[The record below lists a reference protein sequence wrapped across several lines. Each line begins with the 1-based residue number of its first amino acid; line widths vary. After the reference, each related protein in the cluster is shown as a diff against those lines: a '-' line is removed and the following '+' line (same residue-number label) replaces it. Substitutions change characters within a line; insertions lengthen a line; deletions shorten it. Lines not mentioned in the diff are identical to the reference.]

1 MMKKLLLLVLI
12 FLNFTVLPADAVE
25 KKVVIDRLTQS
36 EAEDLDIEIP
46 DDVPPGYHSITIEVY
61 DDNGTVSEKEVE
73 FCKDEEGVVQWDN
86 NCPNLK
92 LDEEPA
98 AVDPEPVKAIKAGLQ
113 PYDPLSDPETTKGL
127 HLAGFAAL
135 AALTSI
141 KRNEKQSDEE
151 QSDEE
156 QDQES
161 LQSVSSGA
169 LKLLKNEPGRGDLSK
184 TWDNRFTDKSDFL
197 FVSLAHRFNRFSP
210 LLTRTIQDGN
220 TVRAMLGSWAALLM
234 PIGLILGVIAVIDTG
249 GQSLPPVW
257 TIVAL
262 IMAVAIFDAFAG
274 LVAGFVFFL
283 AALVTGNI
291 TNRPELLTTI
301 GVMVLFFA
309 PALLA
314 SAFRPFRRLVRNQ
327 DDMWE
332 RITDYALGTLLTFWV
347 ITKMVAAMNGLA
359 RLELPI
365 TEYGTE
371 LALIAA
377 GLLLIRVA
385 LEDIAVEHYPIRL
398 RALHV
403 EIRKPSQSQK
413 IRSLAFKI
421 FVFFIMAAPF
431 VGSTLNL
438 VLGTLLFAIPQITS
452 LSLEDSLPKKK
463 LYLPKGVLKTVVM
476 IFVMALASNMIE
488 GAFSSPEAFLKWSFV
503 VMALPGFILHYLDAI
518 TDTPEGDWKT
528 TEKGRMIYRIGGVVI
543 FVLMVLVVRG
553 VDIASWLVG

>member
-1 MMKKLLLLVLI
+1 MTKKLLLTLLI

-46 DDVPPGYHSITIEVY
+46 DSVPPGFHSITIEVY
-61 DDNGTVSEKEVE
+61 DDNGTVSEKEIE

-86 NCPNLK
+86 KCPNLN

-98 AVDPEPVKAIKAGLQ
+98 PVDPEPVKAIKAGLQ
-113 PYDPLSDPETTKGL
+113 PYDPLGDPETTKGL
-127 HLAGFAAL
+127 YLAGFAAL
-135 AALTSI
+135 AALTTV
-141 KRNEKQSDEE
+141 KRNERQSDEE
-151 QSDEE
+151 TE
-156 QDQES
+156 QES

-169 LKLLKNEPGRGDLSK
+169 LKLLKNEPGKGDLSQ
-184 TWDNRFTDKSDFL
+184 TWDNKFTDNTDFA
-197 FVSLAHRFNRFSP
+197 FVALSHRFNRFSP

-220 TVRAMLGSWAALLM
+220 TIRAIIGSFAALLI
-234 PIGLILGVIAVIDTG
+234 PIGFILGIIASVNTG
-249 GQSLPPVW
+249 AQALPPVW
-257 TIVAL
+257 IIVGA

-274 LVAGFVFFL
+274 FVAGFVFFML
-283 AALVTGNI
+283 ALVTGNI

-314 SAFRPFRRLVRNQ
+314 SAFRPFRRLVRDR
-327 DDMWE
+327 DDLWE
-332 RITDYALGTLLTFWV
+332 RMTDYALGTLLTFWV

-371 LALIAA
+371 LAFFAA
-377 GLLLIRVA
+377 ALLLVRVA
-385 LEDIAVEHYPIRL
+385 LEDIAVEHYPMRL
-398 RALHV
+398 RSLHV
-403 EIRKPSQSQK
+403 EIKTPSQRQK
-413 IRSLAFKI
+413 IQSLAFKI

-438 VLGTLLFAIPQITS
+438 ILGTLLFAIPQITS

-463 LYLPKGVLKTVVM
+463 LYLPKGVFKTVVM
-476 IFVMALASNMIE
+476 IFVMALASNAIE

-518 TDTPEGDWKT
+518 TDTPESDWKS
-528 TEKGRMIYRIGGVVI
+528 TENGRKIYRIGGVVI
-543 FVLMVLVVRG
+543 YLLMVLVVMG

>member
-1 MMKKLLLLVLI
+1 MRKILLLAII
-12 FLNFTVLPADAVE
+12 FLNFSVLPGFAAE
-25 KKVVIDRLTQS
+25 QKVVIDRLTQS

-46 DDVPPGYHSITIEVY
+46 DDVPPGFHSITIEVY
-61 DDNGTVSEKEVE
+61 DDNGTVSQKEIE

-86 NCPNLK
+86 KCPNLD
-92 LDEEPA
+92 LTEP
-98 AVDPEPVKAIKAGLQ
+98 VEIEDPVQVKAIELGLK
-113 PYDPLSDPETTKGL
+113 PYDPLQDSETTKGL
-127 HLAGFAAL
+127 HLAAFAAL

-141 KRNEKQSDEE
+141 KRGDKN
-151 QSDEE
+151 SDEE

-169 LKLLKNEPGRGDLSK
+169 LKLLKDEPGWGDRSK
-184 TWDNRFTDKSDFL
+184 TWHSPLTEKTDAFFIALS
-197 FVSLAHRFNRFSP
+197 HRFNPISP
-210 LLTRTIQDGN
+210 LLIRTAQDGN
-220 TVRAMLGSWAALLM
+220 TFRAILGSVASLLAPIGFVLGVVAALN
-234 PIGLILGVIAVIDTG
+234 TQ
-249 GQSLPPVW
+249 GQALPPAW
-257 TIVAL
+257 TIVAA

-274 LVAGFVFFL
+274 FIAGAVFFL
-283 AALVTGNI
+283 AVLFTGHI
-291 TNRPELLTTI
+291 TNRPEFLTAI

-327 DDMWE
+327 DDLWE

-365 TEYGTE
+365 TDYGTE
-371 LALIAA
+371 LALLAA
-377 GLLLIRVA
+377 ILLVIRVG
-385 LEDIAVEHYPIRL
+385 LEDIAVEHYPMRL

-403 EIRKPSQSQK
+403 EIKTPSQNQK
-413 IRSLAFKI
+413 IRSLVFKI

-431 VGSTLNL
+431 VGSLLNL
-438 VLGTLLFAIPQITS
+438 VLGTILFAIPQITS
-452 LSLEDSLPKKK
+452 LSLEDNLPKKK
-463 LYLPKGVLKTVVM
+463 LYLPKGVFKTVVM

-518 TDTPEGDWKT
+518 TDAPKNDWKT
-528 TEKGRMIYRIGGVVI
+528 SKNGRWVYRIGGLVI
-543 FVLMVLVVRG
+543 YILMVLVVKG

>member
-1 MMKKLLLLVLI
+1 MIRKLLLLTLI
-12 FLNFTVLPADAVE
+12 FLNFSVLPANAAE
-25 KKVVIDRLTQS
+25 TKVVIDRLTQS
-36 EAEDLDIEIP
+36 EAEDLHIEIP
-46 DDVPPGYHSITIEVY
+46 DDVPPGFHSITIEVY
-61 DDNGTVSEKEVE
+61 DDTGTVSQKEIE

-86 NCPNLK
+86 KCPNLK
-92 LDEEPA
+92 LDKKPAPVTEEP
-98 AVDPEPVKAIKAGLQ
+98 VPVKAIKAGLQ
-113 PYDPLSDPETTKGL
+113 PYDPLSDSETTKGL
-127 HLAGFAAL
+127 QLAAFAAL
-135 AALTSI
+135 AALTSV

-151 QSDEE
+151 AE
-156 QDQES
+156 QES
-161 LQSVSSGA
+161 LQSVSSGE
-169 LKLLKNEPGRGDLSK
+169 LKLFKNEPGKGDLSNS
-184 TWDNRFTDKSDFL
+184 WDNRFTDYTDYV

-220 TVRAMLGSWAALLM
+220 TVRAIIGSFAALLI
-234 PIGLILGVIAVIDTG
+234 PIGFILGIFASINTG
-249 GQSLPPVW
+249 AHALPPVW
-257 TIVAL
+257 IIVGAV
-262 IMAVAIFDAFAG
+262 MAVAIFDAFAG
-274 LVAGFVFFL
+274 FVAGFVFFVL
-283 AALVTGNI
+283 ALVTGNI

-309 PALLA
+309 PALLV
-314 SAFRPFRRLVRNQ
+314 SAFRPFRRLIRSQ

-347 ITKMVAAMNGLA
+347 ITKMVAAMSGLA

-371 LALIAA
+371 LAFIAA

-385 LEDIAVEHYPIRL
+385 LEDFAVEHYPMRL

-403 EIRKPSQSQK
+403 EIKKPSQNQK
-413 IRSLAFKI
+413 ILSLAFKI

-463 LYLPKGVLKTVVM
+463 LYLPKGVFKTVVM
-476 IFVMALASNMIE
+476 IFVMALASNLIE

-503 VMALPGFILHYLDAI
+503 VMALPGFFLHYLDAI
-518 TDTPEGDWKT
+518 TDAPESDWKT
-528 TEKGRMIYRIGGVVI
+528 TDKGRKIYRIGGVVI
-543 FVLMVLVVRG
+543 FILMVLVVKG
-553 VDIASWLVG
+553 IDIASWLVG

>member
-1 MMKKLLLLVLI
+1 MRKLLLLTI
-12 FLNFTVLPADAVE
+12 IILNFSVLPSSVAVE
-25 KKVVIDRLTQS
+25 KNVVIDRLTQS

-46 DDVPPGYHSITIEVY
+46 DSVPPGFHSITIEVY
-61 DDNGTVSEKEVE
+61 DDNGTVSEKEIE
-73 FCKDEEGVVQWDN
+73 FCKDEKGVVQWDN
-86 NCPNLK
+86 KCPNLN
-92 LDEEPA
+92 LEEEPA
-98 AVDPEPVKAIKAGLQ
+98 PVDPEPVKAIKTGLQ
-113 PYDPLSDPETTKGL
+113 PYDPLGDPETTKGL

-141 KRNEKQSDEE
+141 KRNEKQSE
-151 QSDEE
+151 EE

-169 LKLLKNEPGRGDLSK
+169 LKLLKNEPGKGDLSN
-184 TWDNRFTDKSDFL
+184 TWDNRLTDESDFL

-220 TVRAMLGSWAALLM
+220 TIRAIIGSWAALLM
-234 PIGLILGVIAVIDTG
+234 PIGLILGIIAVVNTG

-274 LVAGFVFFL
+274 FIAGFVFFL
-283 AALVTGNI
+283 AALLTGNI

-327 DDMWE
+327 DDLWE

-365 TEYGTE
+365 TDYGTE

-377 GLLLIRVA
+377 ALLLIRVA
-385 LEDIAVEHYPIRL
+385 LEDIAVEHYPMRL

-403 EIRKPSQSQK
+403 EIRKPSQNQK
-413 IRSLAFKI
+413 IRSLALKI

-452 LSLEDSLPKKK
+452 LSLEDNLPKKK
-463 LYLPKGVLKTVVM
+463 LYLPKGVFKTVVM

-503 VMALPGFILHYLDAI
+503 VMALPGFFLHYLDAI
-518 TDTPEGDWKT
+518 TDAPESDWKT
-528 TEKGRMIYRIGGVVI
+528 TEKGRKIYRIGGVII
-543 FVLMVLVVRG
+543 FILMVLVVKG

>member
-1 MMKKLLLLVLI
+1 MMRKLLLLTLI
-12 FLNFTVLPADAVE
+12 FLNFSVLPADAAE

-46 DDVPPGYHSITIEVY
+46 DDVPPGFHSITIEVY
-61 DDNGTVSEKEVE
+61 DDNGTVSQKEIE
-73 FCKDEEGVVQWDN
+73 FCKDEKGVVQWDN
-86 NCPNLK
+86 KCPNLN

-98 AVDPEPVKAIKAGLQ
+98 PVDPEPVKAIKVGLH

-151 QSDEE
+151 Q
-156 QDQES
+156 DQES

-169 LKLLKNEPGRGDLSK
+169 LKLLKDVPGKGDLSN
-184 TWDNRFTDKSDFL
+184 TWDNRFTDETDFA

-220 TVRAMLGSWAALLM
+220 TIRAMIGSWAALLM
-234 PIGLILGVIAVIDTG
+234 PIGLILGIIAVINTG

-257 TIVAL
+257 SIVAL

-274 LVAGFVFFL
+274 FVAGFVFFL

-327 DDMWE
+327 DDKWE

-371 LALIAA
+371 LAFWAA

-385 LEDIAVEHYPIRL
+385 LEDIAVEHYPMRL

-413 IRSLAFKI
+413 VRSLVFKI

-438 VLGTLLFAIPQITS
+438 VLGTLIFAIPQITS
-452 LSLEDSLPKKK
+452 LSLEDNLPKKK
-463 LYLPKGVLKTVVM
+463 LYLPKGVFKTVVM
-476 IFVMALASNMIE
+476 VFVMALASNMIE

-518 TDTPEGDWKT
+518 TDAPETDWKT
-528 TEKGRMIYRIGGVVI
+528 TEKGRMIYRVGGVVVFI
-543 FVLMVLVVRG
+543 LMVLVVKG

>member
-1 MMKKLLLLVLI
+1 MKKILLLAII
-12 FLNFTVLPADAVE
+12 FLNLSVLPGFAAE
-25 KKVVIDRLTQS
+25 QKVVIDRLTQS
-36 EAEDLDIEIP
+36 EAEDLEIEIP
-46 DDVPPGYHSITIEVY
+46 DDVPPGFHSITIEVY
-61 DDNGTVSEKEVE
+61 DDNGTVSQKDIE
-73 FCKDEEGVVQWDN
+73 FCKDENGVVQWDN

-92 LDEEPA
+92 VDEEGDPVIPA
-98 AVDPEPVKAIKAGLQ
+98 PEKEVKTGLQ
-113 PYDPLSDPETTKGL
+113 PYNPLSDPETTKGL
-127 HLAGFAAL
+127 HLAAFAAL
-135 AALTSI
+135 AALTTI
-141 KRNEKQSDEE
+141 RRNEKQD
-151 QSDEE
+151 DEE

-169 LKLLKNEPGRGDLSK
+169 LKLLKNEPGKGDLSK
-184 TWDNRFTDKSDFL
+184 SWDNRFTDETDFA

-210 LLTRTIQDGN
+210 LLTRTVQDGN
-220 TVRAMLGSWAALLM
+220 TIRAIIGSWAGLLM
-234 PIGLILGVIAVIDTG
+234 PIGLILGIVAAVNTG
-249 GQSLPPVW
+249 GQALPPAW
-257 TIVAL
+257 GIVAL
-262 IMAVAIFDAFAG
+262 IMAVAIYDAFAG
-274 LVAGFVFFL
+274 FISGSVFFL
-283 AALVTGNI
+283 SALLTGNI
-291 TNRPELLTTI
+291 TNRPEFLTAI

-365 TEYGTE
+365 TDYGTE

-385 LEDIAVEHYPIRL
+385 FEDIAVEHYPMRL

-403 EIRKPSQSQK
+403 EIRKPSQNQK
-413 IRSLAFKI
+413 IRSLAFKV
-421 FVFFIMAAPF
+421 FVFFVMAAPF

-452 LSLEDSLPKKK
+452 LSLEDNLPKKK
-463 LYLPKGVLKTVVM
+463 LYLPKGVFKTVVM

-503 VMALPGFILHYLDAI
+503 VMALPGFFLHYLDAI
-518 TDTPEGDWKT
+518 TDAPESDWKT
-528 TEKGRMIYRIGGVVI
+528 TEKGRKIYRVGGVIV
-543 FVLMVLVVRG
+543 FVLMVLVVQG
-553 VDIASWLVG
+553 VDLASWIS

>member
-1 MMKKLLLLVLI
+1 MKKILLLAII
-12 FLNFTVLPADAVE
+12 FLNFSVLPSSAVE
-25 KKVVIDRLTQS
+25 QKVVIDRLTQS

-46 DDVPPGYHSITIEVY
+46 DDVPPGFHSITIEVY
-61 DDNGTVSEKEVE
+61 DDNGTVSQKEIE
-73 FCKDEEGVVQWDN
+73 FCKDEKGVVQWDN
-86 NCPNLK
+86 KCPNLN
-92 LDEEPA
+92 LEEEPA
-98 AVDPEPVKAIKAGLQ
+98 PVDPEPVKAIKVGLQ
-113 PYDPLSDPETTKGL
+113 PYDPLDDPETTKGL

-151 QSDEE
+151 Q
-156 QDQES
+156 DQES

-169 LKLLKNEPGRGDLSK
+169 LKLLKNEPGKGDLSN
-184 TWDNRFTDKSDFL
+184 TWDNRFTDNTDFA

-234 PIGLILGVIAVIDTG
+234 PIGLILGIIAVIDTG

-371 LALIAA
+371 LAFWAA

-385 LEDIAVEHYPIRL
+385 LEDIAVEHYPMRL

-403 EIRKPSQSQK
+403 EIKKPSQNQK

-452 LSLEDSLPKKK
+452 LSLEDNLPKKK

-528 TEKGRMIYRIGGVVI
+528 TEKGRMIYRIGGVIVFI
-543 FVLMVLVVRG
+543 LMVLVVRG

>member
-46 DDVPPGYHSITIEVY
+46 DEVPPGYHSITIEVY

-98 AVDPEPVKAIKAGLQ
+98 AVDPEPVKAINVGLQ

-151 QSDEE
+151 Q
-156 QDQES
+156 DQES

-169 LKLLKNEPGRGDLSK
+169 LKLLKNEPGKGDLSK
-184 TWDNRFTDKSDFL
+184 SWDNRYTDESDFI

-220 TVRAMLGSWAALLM
+220 TVRSMIGSWAALLM
-234 PIGLILGVIAVIDTG
+234 PIGLILGIIAVVNTG

-274 LVAGFVFFL
+274 FIAGFVFFL
-283 AALVTGNI
+283 AALLTGNI

-314 SAFRPFRRLVRNQ
+314 SSFRPFRRLVRNQ
-327 DDMWE
+327 DDLWE

-365 TEYGTE
+365 TEYGAE
-371 LALIAA
+371 LAFWAA

-385 LEDIAVEHYPIRL
+385 LEDIAVEQYPMRL

-403 EIRKPSQSQK
+403 EIKKPSQNQK

-452 LSLEDSLPKKK
+452 LSLEDNLPKKK

-503 VMALPGFILHYLDAI
+503 VMALPGFFLHYLDAI
-518 TDTPEGDWKT
+518 TDTPESDWKT
-528 TEKGRMIYRIGGVVI
+528 TEKGRMIYRIGGVIVFI
-543 FVLMVLVVRG
+543 LMVLVVRG

>member
-1 MMKKLLLLVLI
+1 MMRKLLLLTLI
-12 FLNFTVLPADAVE
+12 FLNFSVLPADAAE
-25 KKVVIDRLTQS
+25 QKVVIDRLTQS

-46 DDVPPGYHSITIEVY
+46 DDVPPGFHSITIEVY
-61 DDNGTVSEKEVE
+61 DDNGTVSQKEIE

-86 NCPNLK
+86 KCPNLN
-92 LDEEPA
+92 LEEE
-98 AVDPEPVKAIKAGLQ
+98 AVDPEPVKVIKTGLQ
-113 PYDPLSDPETTKGL
+113 PYDPLGDPETTKGL
-127 HLAGFAAL
+127 HLAAFAAL
-135 AALTSI
+135 AALTSV

-151 QSDEE
+151 AE
-156 QDQES
+156 QES

-169 LKLLKNEPGRGDLSK
+169 LKLLKNEPGKGDLSN
-184 TWDNRFTDKSDFL
+184 TWDNRFTDDTDFA

-220 TVRAMLGSWAALLM
+220 TVRAIIGSFAALLI
-234 PIGLILGVIAVIDTG
+234 PIGLILGIIASINTG
-249 GQSLPPVW
+249 CQALPPVW
-257 TIVAL
+257 IIVAA
-262 IMAVAIFDAFAG
+262 IMAIAIFDAFAG
-274 LVAGFVFFL
+274 FMAGFVFFML
-283 AALVTGNI
+283 ALVTGNI

-327 DDMWE
+327 DDLWE
-332 RITDYALGTLLTFWV
+332 RMTDYALGTLLTFWV

-371 LALIAA
+371 LALWAA
-377 GLLLIRVA
+377 ALLLIRVA
-385 LEDIAVEHYPIRL
+385 LEDIAVEHYPMRL

-403 EIRKPSQSQK
+403 EIKKPSQRQK
-413 IRSLAFKI
+413 VQSLAFKI

-438 VLGTLLFAIPQITS
+438 VLGTLLFAIPQITA
-452 LSLEDSLPKKK
+452 LSLEDNLPKKK
-463 LYLPKGVLKTVVM
+463 LYLPKGVFKTVVM
-476 IFVMALASNMIE
+476 IFVMALASNLIE

-503 VMALPGFILHYLDAI
+503 VMALPGFFLHYLDAI
-518 TDTPEGDWKT
+518 TDAPESDWKT
-528 TEKGRMIYRIGGVVI
+528 TDKGRKIYRIGGVIVFI
-543 FVLMVLVVRG
+543 LMVLVVKG

>member
-1 MMKKLLLLVLI
+1 MKKILLLAII
-12 FLNFTVLPADAVE
+12 FLNLSVLPGFAAE
-25 KKVVIDRLTQS
+25 QKIVIDRLTQS

-46 DDVPPGYHSITIEVY
+46 EDVPPGFHSITIEVY
-61 DDNGTVSEKEVE
+61 DDNGTVSEKEIE
-73 FCKDEEGVVQWDN
+73 FCKDEKGVVQWDN
-86 NCPNLK
+86 KCPNLN

-98 AVDPEPVKAIKAGLQ
+98 PIDPEPVKAIKTGLQ

-141 KRNEKQSDEE
+141 KRNEKQSE
-151 QSDEE
+151 EE

-169 LKLLKNEPGRGDLSK
+169 LKLLKDEPGWGDLSK
-184 TWDNRFTDKSDFL
+184 TWHSPLTEKTDSFFIAL
-197 FVSLAHRFNRFSP
+197 SHRFNPISP
-210 LLTRTIQDGN
+210 LLIRTVQDGN
-220 TVRAMLGSWAALLM
+220 TFRAILGSVASLLAPVGLVLGVVAALN
-234 PIGLILGVIAVIDTG
+234 TK
-249 GQSLPPVW
+249 GQALPPTW
-257 TIVAL
+257 TIVAA
-262 IMAVAIFDAFAG
+262 IMAVAIFDAFGGFIAG
-274 LVAGFVFFL
+274 TVFFL
-283 AALVTGNI
+283 AVLFTGHI
-291 TNRPELLTTI
+291 TNRPEFLTAI

-314 SAFRPFRRLVRNQ
+314 SAFRPFRRLVRSQ
-327 DDMWE
+327 DDLWE

-385 LEDIAVEHYPIRL
+385 LEDVAVEHYPMRL

-403 EIRKPSQSQK
+403 EIKKPSQNQK
-413 IRSLAFKI
+413 VRSLAFKI

-452 LSLEDSLPKKK
+452 LSLEDNLPKKK
-463 LYLPKGVLKTVVM
+463 LYLPKGVFKTIVM

-503 VMALPGFILHYLDAI
+503 VMAVPGFILHYLDAI
-518 TDTPEGDWKT
+518 TDAPKNDWKT
-528 TEKGRMIYRIGGVVI
+528 TAKGRWVYRIGGVVI
-543 FVLMVLVVRG
+543 FVLMVLVVKG

>member
-1 MMKKLLLLVLI
+1 MMRKLLLLTLI
-12 FLNFTVLPADAVE
+12 FLNLSVLPGFSVE
-25 KKVVIDRLTQS
+25 QKVVIDRLTQS

-46 DDVPPGYHSITIEVY
+46 DSVPPGFHSITIEVY
-61 DDNGTVSEKEVE
+61 DDNGTVSQKEIE

-86 NCPNLK
+86 KCPNLNV
-92 LDEEPA
+92 DEENAP
-98 AVDPEPVKAIKAGLQ
+98 VDPEPVKAIKSGLQ
-113 PYDPLSDPETTKGL
+113 PYDPLGDPETTKGL

-141 KRNEKQSDEE
+141 KRNEKQSEE
-151 QSDEE
+151 D

-169 LKLLKNEPGRGDLSK
+169 LKLLKNEPGKGDLSQ
-184 TWDNRFTDKSDFL
+184 TWDNRYTDETDYV

-210 LLTRTIQDGN
+210 LLTRTVQDGN
-220 TVRAMLGSWAALLM
+220 TIRAILGSWAALLM
-234 PIGLILGVIAVIDTG
+234 PIGLILGIIAIINTG
-249 GQSLPPVW
+249 GQALPPAW
-257 TIVAL
+257 GIVAL
-262 IMAVAIFDAFAG
+262 IMAVAIYDAFAG
-274 LVAGFVFFL
+274 FIAGFVFFL
-283 AALVTGNI
+283 IALLTGNI
-291 TNRPELLTTI
+291 TNRPEFLTTI

-314 SAFRPFRRLVRNQ
+314 SAFRPFRRLIRTP

-332 RITDYALGTLLTFWV
+332 RLTDYALGTLLTFWV

-371 LALIAA
+371 LAVIAC

-385 LEDIAVEHYPIRL
+385 LEDLAVEQYPMRL

-403 EIRKPSQSQK
+403 EIKKPSQNQK
-413 IRSLAFKI
+413 VRSLVFKI

-452 LSLEDSLPKKK
+452 LSLEDNLPKKK
-463 LYLPKGVLKTVVM
+463 LYLPKGVFKTVVM

-518 TDTPEGDWKT
+518 TDAPETDWKT
-528 TEKGRMIYRIGGVVI
+528 TENGRKIYRIGGVVI
-543 FVLMVLVVRG
+543 FVLMVLVVKG

>member
-1 MMKKLLLLVLI
+1 MKKVLLLALI
-12 FLNFTVLPADAVE
+12 ILNFSILPGFGAE
-25 KKVVIDRLTQS
+25 QKVVIDRLTES

-46 DDVPPGYHSITIEVY
+46 EDVPPGFHSITIEVY
-61 DDNGTVSEKEVE
+61 DDNGTVSQKEID

-86 NCPNLK
+86 KCPNLK
-92 LDEEPA
+92 LDQEPA
-98 AVDPEPVKAIKAGLQ
+98 PVDPEPIKPITVGLQ

-151 QSDEE
+151 Q
-156 QDQES
+156 DQES

-169 LKLLKNEPGRGDLSK
+169 LKLLKNEPGKGDLSK
-184 TWDNRFTDKSDFL
+184 TWDNRLTDETDFV
-197 FVSLAHRFNRFSP
+197 FISLAHRFNRFSP

-220 TVRAMLGSWAALLM
+220 TVRAMIGSWAGLLI
-234 PIGLILGVIAVIDTG
+234 PIGFILGIVAAINTG
-249 GQSLPPVW
+249 GQSLPPAW
-257 TIVAL
+257 GIVAL

-274 LVAGFVFFL
+274 FVAGFVFFL
-283 AALVTGNI
+283 SALLTGNI
-291 TNRPELLTTI
+291 TNRPELLTSI
-301 GVMVLFFA
+301 GMMVLFFA

-314 SAFRPFRRLVRNQ
+314 SAFRPFRRLVRTQ

-332 RITDYALGTLLTFWV
+332 RITDYALGTLLTFWI

-377 GLLLIRVA
+377 GLLLIRIA
-385 LEDIAVEHYPIRL
+385 LEDIAVEHYPMRL

-403 EIRKPSQSQK
+403 EIRKPSQTQK
-413 IRSLAFKI
+413 IRSLVFKI

-431 VGSTLNL
+431 VGSLLNL
-438 VLGTLLFAIPQITS
+438 VLGTILFAIPQITS
-452 LSLEDSLPKKK
+452 LSLEDNLPKKK
-463 LYLPKGVLKTVVM
+463 LYLPKGVFKTVVM
-476 IFVMALASNMIE
+476 IFVMAVAGNLIE
-488 GAFSSPEAFLKWSFV
+488 GAFSSPAAFLQWSFV

-518 TDTPEGDWKT
+518 TDAPETDWKT
-528 TEKGRMIYRIGGVVI
+528 TENGRKIYRIGGVVI
-543 FVLMVLVVRG
+543 FVLMVLVVKG

>member
-1 MMKKLLLLVLI
+1 MRKILLLAIILLNFLVLPSS
-12 FLNFTVLPADAVE
+12 VAVE
-25 KKVVIDRLTQS
+25 KNVVIDRLTQS

-46 DDVPPGYHSITIEVY
+46 DSVPPGFHSITIEVY
-61 DDNGTVSEKEVE
+61 DDNGTVSEKEIE
-73 FCKDEEGVVQWDN
+73 FCKDEKGVVQWDN
-86 NCPNLK
+86 KCPNLN
-92 LDEEPA
+92 LDETPT
-98 AVDPEPVKAIKAGLQ
+98 AVDPEPVKAIKVGLQ

-141 KRNEKQSDEE
+141 KRNEKQSE
-151 QSDEE
+151 EE

-169 LKLLKNEPGRGDLSK
+169 LKLLKNEPGKGDLSK
-184 TWDNRFTDKSDFL
+184 TWDNRLTDKTDSA

-220 TVRAMLGSWAALLM
+220 TVRAMIGSWAALLM
-234 PIGLILGVIAVIDTG
+234 PIGLILGIIAVINTG

-274 LVAGFVFFL
+274 FIAGFVFFL

-314 SAFRPFRRLVRNQ
+314 SAFRPFRRLVRTQ

-365 TEYGTE
+365 TDYGTE

-385 LEDIAVEHYPIRL
+385 LEDIAVEQYPMRL

-403 EIRKPSQSQK
+403 EIKKPSQRQK
-413 IRSLAFKI
+413 
-421 FVFFIMAAPF
+421 V
-431 VGSTLNL
+431 
-438 VLGTLLFAIPQITS
+438 Q
-452 LSLEDSLPKKK
+452 
-463 LYLPKGVLKTVVM
+463 
-476 IFVMALASNMIE
+476 
-488 GAFSSPEAFLKWSFV
+488 
-503 VMALPGFILHYLDAI
+503 
-518 TDTPEGDWKT
+518 
-528 TEKGRMIYRIGGVVI
+528 
-543 FVLMVLVVRG
+543 
-553 VDIASWLVG
+553 

>member
-1 MMKKLLLLVLI
+1 MKKMLLLAIIL
-12 FLNFTVLPADAVE
+12 LNLSVLPGFAAE
-25 KKVVIDRLTQS
+25 QKVVIDRLTQS

-46 DDVPPGYHSITIEVY
+46 DEVPPGFHSITIEVY
-61 DDNGTVSEKEVE
+61 DDNGTITQKEIE

-86 NCPNLK
+86 KCPNLK
-92 LDEEPA
+92 EDEEPA
-98 AVDPEPVKAIKAGLQ
+98 PVDSEPVKAIKVGLQ

-141 KRNEKQSDEE
+141 KRDEK

-169 LKLLKNEPGRGDLSK
+169 LKLLKNEPGKGDLSK
-184 TWDNRFTDKSDFL
+184 TWDNRLTDNTDSAFI
-197 FVSLAHRFNRFSP
+197 SLAVRFNRFSP

-220 TVRAMLGSWAALLM
+220 TVRAMIGSWAGLLM
-234 PIGLILGVIAVIDTG
+234 PIGLILGIIAVINTG
-249 GQSLPPVW
+249 GESLPPVW

-274 LVAGFVFFL
+274 FIAGFVFFL

-314 SAFRPFRRLVRNQ
+314 SAFRPFRRLVRSQ
-327 DDMWE
+327 DDVWE

-371 LALIAA
+371 LALMAA

-385 LEDIAVEHYPIRL
+385 LEDVAVEHYPMRL

-403 EIRKPSQSQK
+403 EIKKPSRDQK
-413 IRSLAFKI
+413 LRSLVFKI

-438 VLGTLLFAIPQITS
+438 VLGTILFAIPQITA
-452 LSLEDSLPKKK
+452 LSLEDNLPKKK
-463 LYLPKGVLKTVVM
+463 LYLPKGVFKTVVM
-476 IFVMALASNMIE
+476 VFVMALAANLIE
-488 GAFSSPEAFLKWSFV
+488 GSFSSPEAFLKWSFV

-518 TDTPEGDWKT
+518 TDTPEKDWKI
-528 TEKGRMIYRIGGVVI
+528 TENGRKIYRIGGVVI
-543 FVLMVLVVRG
+543 FVLMVLIVKG

>member
-46 DDVPPGYHSITIEVY
+46 DEVPPGFHSITIEVY
-61 DDNGTVSEKEVE
+61 DDNGTVSEKEIE

-86 NCPNLK
+86 KCPNLK

-98 AVDPEPVKAIKAGLQ
+98 PIDPEPVKAIKTGLQ

-151 QSDEE
+151 Q
-156 QDQES
+156 DQES

-169 LKLLKNEPGRGDLSK
+169 LKLLKNEPGKGDLSK
-184 TWDNRFTDKSDFL
+184 SWDNRYTDESDFI

-220 TVRAMLGSWAALLM
+220 TVRSMIGSWAALLM
-234 PIGLILGVIAVIDTG
+234 PIGLILGIIAVVNTG
-249 GQSLPPVW
+249 GESLPPAW

-262 IMAVAIFDAFAG
+262 IMVVAIFDAFAG
-274 LVAGFVFFL
+274 FIAGFVFFL
-283 AALVTGNI
+283 AALLTGNI

-314 SAFRPFRRLVRNQ
+314 SSFRPFRRLVRTQ

-365 TEYGTE
+365 TDYGTE
-371 LALIAA
+371 LAVIAA

-385 LEDIAVEHYPIRL
+385 LEDIAVEHYPMRL

-403 EIRKPSQSQK
+403 EIQKPSQNQK

-452 LSLEDSLPKKK
+452 LSLEDNLPKKK
-463 LYLPKGVLKTVVM
+463 LYLPKGVFKTVVM

-503 VMALPGFILHYLDAI
+503 VMALPGFFLHYLDAI
-518 TDTPEGDWKT
+518 TDAPESDWKN
-528 TEKGRMIYRIGGVVI
+528 TEKGRKIYRIGGVII
-543 FVLMVLVVRG
+543 FILMVLVVKG

>member
-1 MMKKLLLLVLI
+1 MRKVLLLALI
-12 FLNFTVLPADAVE
+12 ILNFSILPGFGAE
-25 KKVVIDRLTQS
+25 QKVVIDRLTQS

-46 DDVPPGYHSITIEVY
+46 EDVPPGFHSITIEVY
-61 DDNGTVSEKEVE
+61 DDNGTVSQKEIE

-86 NCPNLK
+86 KCPNLK

-98 AVDPEPVKAIKAGLQ
+98 PIDPEPVKAIKVGLQ

-151 QSDEE
+151 Q
-156 QDQES
+156 DQES

-169 LKLLKNEPGRGDLSK
+169 LKLLKNEPGNGDLSK
-184 TWDNRFTDKSDFL
+184 TWDNRFTDETDFV
-197 FVSLAHRFNRFSP
+197 FVSIAHRFNRFSP

-220 TVRAMLGSWAALLM
+220 TIRAMIGSWAGLLI
-234 PIGLILGVIAVIDTG
+234 PIGFILGIAASVNTG
-249 GQSLPPVW
+249 GQSLPPAW
-257 TIVAL
+257 GIVAL

-274 LVAGFVFFL
+274 FVAGFVFFL
-283 AALVTGNI
+283 SALLTGNI
-291 TNRPELLTTI
+291 TNRPEFLTSI

-314 SAFRPFRRLVRNQ
+314 SAFRPFRRLVRTQ

-365 TEYGTE
+365 TDYGTE
-371 LALIAA
+371 LAWIAA
-377 GLLLIRVA
+377 GLLIIRVA
-385 LEDIAVEHYPIRL
+385 FEDIAVEHYPMRL

-413 IRSLAFKI
+413 VRSLVFKI

-431 VGSTLNL
+431 VGSLLNL
-438 VLGTLLFAIPQITS
+438 VLGTILFAIPQITS
-452 LSLEDSLPKKK
+452 LSLEDNLPKKK
-463 LYLPKGVLKTVVM
+463 LYLPKGVFKTVVM
-476 IFVMALASNMIE
+476 IFVMAVAGNLIE
-488 GAFSSPEAFLKWSFV
+488 GAFSSPAAFLQWSFV

-518 TDTPEGDWKT
+518 TDAPETDWKT
-528 TEKGRMIYRIGGVVI
+528 TENGRKIYRIGGVVI
-543 FVLMVLVVRG
+543 FVLMVLVVKG

>member
-1 MMKKLLLLVLI
+1 MRKILLLAIILLNFLVLPSS
-12 FLNFTVLPADAVE
+12 VAVE
-25 KKVVIDRLTQS
+25 KNVVIDRLTQS

-46 DDVPPGYHSITIEVY
+46 DSVPPGFHSITIEVY
-61 DDNGTVSEKEVE
+61 DDKGTVSQKELE
-73 FCKDEEGVVQWDN
+73 FCKDEKGVVQWDN
-86 NCPNLK
+86 KCPNLK

-98 AVDPEPVKAIKAGLQ
+98 PVDPEPVKAIKAGLQ
-113 PYDPLSDPETTKGL
+113 PYDPLSDLETTKGL

-151 QSDEE
+151 Q
-156 QDQES
+156 DQES

-169 LKLLKNEPGRGDLSK
+169 LKLLKNEPGKGDLSQ
-184 TWDNRFTDKSDFL
+184 TWDNRYTDETDYV
-197 FVSLAHRFNRFSP
+197 FVSLTHRFNRFSP
-210 LLTRTIQDGN
+210 LLTRTVQDGN
-220 TVRAMLGSWAALLM
+220 TIRAIIGSWAALLM
-234 PIGLILGVIAVIDTG
+234 PIGLLLGIIAAVNTG
-249 GQSLPPVW
+249 GQALPPAW
-257 TIVAL
+257 GIVAL
-262 IMAVAIFDAFAG
+262 IMAVAIYDAFAG
-274 LVAGFVFFL
+274 FIAGFVFFV

-314 SAFRPFRRLVRNQ
+314 SAFRPFRRLVRTQ

-385 LEDIAVEHYPIRL
+385 LEDIAVEHYPMRL

-403 EIRKPSQSQK
+403 EIKKPSQSQK
-413 IRSLAFKI
+413 VRSLIFKI

-452 LSLEDSLPKKK
+452 LSLEDNLPKKK
-463 LYLPKGVLKTVVM
+463 LYLPKGVFKTVVM

-503 VMALPGFILHYLDAI
+503 VMALPGFFLHYLDAI
-518 TDTPEGDWKT
+518 TDAPESDWKT
-528 TEKGRMIYRIGGVVI
+528 TENGRKIYRIGGVVI
-543 FVLMVLVVRG
+543 FVLMVLVVKG

>member
-1 MMKKLLLLVLI
+1 MMRKLLLLTLI
-12 FLNFTVLPADAVE
+12 FLNLSVLPADSAE

-46 DDVPPGYHSITIEVY
+46 DDVPPGFHSITIEVY

-73 FCKDEEGVVQWDN
+73 FCKDENGVVQWDN
-86 NCPNLK
+86 NCPNLNV
-92 LDEEPA
+92 EGEPA
-98 AVDPEPVKAIKAGLQ
+98 PVDPEPVKAIKAGLQ
-113 PYDPLSDPETTKGL
+113 PYDPLGDPETTKGL
-127 HLAGFAAL
+127 HLAAFAAL
-135 AALTSI
+135 AALTSV
-141 KRNEKQSDEE
+141 KRDEKQSDEE
-151 QSDEE
+151 AE
-156 QDQES
+156 QES

-169 LKLLKNEPGRGDLSK
+169 LKLLKNEPGKGDLSN
-184 TWDNRFTDKSDFL
+184 TWDNKFTDETDFT
-197 FVSLAHRFNRFSP
+197 FVALAHRFNRFSP

-220 TVRAMLGSWAALLM
+220 TVRAIIGSFAALLI
-234 PIGLILGVIAVIDTG
+234 PISFILGIIASINTG
-249 GQSLPPVW
+249 AQALPPAW

-274 LVAGFVFFL
+274 FVAGFVFFI

-371 LALIAA
+371 LAFIAA

-385 LEDIAVEHYPIRL
+385 LEDIAVEHYPMRL

-403 EIRKPSQSQK
+403 EIKKPSQTQK
-413 IRSLAFKI
+413 IRSLVFKI

-438 VLGTLLFAIPQITS
+438 ILGTLLFAIPQITS
-452 LSLEDSLPKKK
+452 LSLEDNLPKKK
-463 LYLPKGVLKTVVM
+463 LYLPKGVFKTVVM
-476 IFVMALASNMIE
+476 IFVMALAANLIE

-518 TDTPEGDWKT
+518 TDAPETDWKT
-528 TEKGRMIYRIGGVVI
+528 TENGRKIYRIGGVVI
-543 FVLMVLVVRG
+543 FVLMVLVVKG

>member
-1 MMKKLLLLVLI
+1 MKKLAILVLLL
-12 FLNFTVLPADAVE
+12 LNFLVLPSNAVE
-25 KKVVIDRLTQS
+25 QKVVIDRLTQS

-46 DDVPPGYHSITIEVY
+46 DEVPPGFHSITIEVY
-61 DDNGTVSEKEVE
+61 DDNGTVSEKEIE
-73 FCKDEEGVVQWDN
+73 FCKDENGVVQWDN
-86 NCPNLK
+86 NCPNLN
-92 LDEEPA
+92 LDSEPTP
-98 AVDPEPVKAIKAGLQ
+98 VTTEPVKVIKTGLQ

-127 HLAGFAAL
+127 HLAAFAAL
-135 AALTSI
+135 AALTSV
-141 KRNEKQSDEE
+141 KRNERQSDEE
-151 QSDEE
+151 AE
-156 QDQES
+156 QES

-169 LKLLKNEPGRGDLSK
+169 LKLLKDEPGWGDLSK
-184 TWDNRFTDKSDFL
+184 TWHSPFTDKTDKFFIALS
-197 FVSLAHRFNRFSP
+197 HKFNRISP
-210 LLTRTIQDGN
+210 LLIRTTQDGN
-220 TVRAMLGSWAALLM
+220 TLRAILGSVASLLA
-234 PIGLILGVIAVIDTG
+234 PIGLVLGVLAALDTQ
-249 GQSLPPVW
+249 GQALPPTW
-257 TIVAL
+257 TIVAA
-262 IMAVAIFDAFAG
+262 IMAIAIFDAFAG
-274 LVAGFVFFL
+274 FIAGAVFFF
-283 AALVTGNI
+283 AALFSGNI
-291 TNRPELLTTI
+291 TNRPEFLTTI

-371 LALIAA
+371 LALWSAA
-377 GLLLIRVA
+377 LLLVRVA
-385 LEDIAVEHYPIRL
+385 LEDIAVEHYPMRL

-403 EIRKPSQSQK
+403 EIKKPSRRQK
-413 IRSLAFKI
+413 IQSLAFKI

-452 LSLEDSLPKKK
+452 LSLEDNLPKKK
-463 LYLPKGVLKTVVM
+463 LYLPKGVFKTVVM
-476 IFVMALASNMIE
+476 IFVMALASNLIE

-503 VMALPGFILHYLDAI
+503 VMALPGFFLHYLDAI
-518 TDTPEGDWKT
+518 TDAPESDWKT
-528 TEKGRMIYRIGGVVI
+528 TEKGRKIYRIGGVIVFI
-543 FVLMVLVVRG
+543 LMVLVVKG

>member
-1 MMKKLLLLVLI
+1 MRKILLLAII
-12 FLNFTVLPADAVE
+12 FLNFSVLPGFAAE
-25 KKVVIDRLTQS
+25 QKVVIDRLTQS

-46 DDVPPGYHSITIEVY
+46 DDVPPGFHSITIEVY
-61 DDNGTVSEKEVE
+61 DDNGTVSQKEIE

-86 NCPNLK
+86 KCPNLD
-92 LDEEPA
+92 LT
-98 AVDPEPVKAIKAGLQ
+98 EPVEKEDPFEVKALELGIK
-113 PYDPLSDPETTKGL
+113 PYDPLQDTETTKGL
-127 HLAGFAAL
+127 HLAAFAAL

-141 KRNEKQSDEE
+141 KRNDKKDDE
-151 QSDEE
+151 D

-169 LKLLKNEPGRGDLSK
+169 LKLLKDEPGWGDLSNTWHSPLTEK
-184 TWDNRFTDKSDFL
+184 TDSFFIALS
-197 FVSLAHRFNRFSP
+197 HRFNRISP
-210 LLTRTIQDGN
+210 LLIRTVQDGN
-220 TVRAMLGSWAALLM
+220 TFRAILGSVASLLAPIGFVLGVVAALN
-234 PIGLILGVIAVIDTG
+234 TQ
-249 GQSLPPVW
+249 GQALPPAW
-257 TIVAL
+257 TIVAA

-274 LVAGFVFFL
+274 FIAGAVFFL
-283 AALVTGNI
+283 AVLFTGHI
-291 TNRPELLTTI
+291 TNRPEFLTAI

-314 SAFRPFRRLVRNQ
+314 SAFRPFRRLVRSQ
-327 DDMWE
+327 DDLWE

-371 LALIAA
+371 LALLAA
-377 GLLLIRVA
+377 ALLIVRVG
-385 LEDIAVEHYPIRL
+385 LEDVAVEHYPMRL

-403 EIRKPSQSQK
+403 GIKPPSQNQK
-413 IRSLAFKI
+413 IRSLVFKI

-431 VGSTLNL
+431 VGSLLNL
-438 VLGTLLFAIPQITS
+438 ALGTILFAIPQITS
-452 LSLEDSLPKKK
+452 LSLEDNLPKKK
-463 LYLPKGVLKTVVM
+463 LYLPKGVFKTVVM

-518 TDTPEGDWKT
+518 TDAPKSDWKT
-528 TEKGRMIYRIGGVVI
+528 TTNGRWVYRIGGVVI
-543 FVLMVLVVRG
+543 FVLMVLVVKG

>member
-1 MMKKLLLLVLI
+1 MKKFLLLLLI
-12 FLNFTVLPADAVE
+12 LLNFSILPANSVD
-25 KKVVIDRLTQS
+25 KKVVIDRITEA

-46 DDVPPGYHSITIEVY
+46 DDVPPGFHSFTIEVY
-61 DDNGTVSEKEVE
+61 DDNGTVSEKEIE

-86 NCPNLK
+86 KCPNLN
-92 LDEEPA
+92 LEEEPA
-98 AVDPEPVKAIKAGLQ
+98 PIDQEPVKVITVGLQ

-151 QSDEE
+151 Q
-156 QDQES
+156 DQES

-169 LKLLKNEPGRGDLSK
+169 LKLLKNEPGKGDLSN
-184 TWDNRFTDKSDFL
+184 TWDNRYTDESDFL

-220 TVRAMLGSWAALLM
+220 TIRAMIGSWAALLM
-234 PIGLILGVIAVIDTG
+234 PIGFFLGIIATINTG
-249 GQSLPPVW
+249 GESLPPTW
-257 TIVAL
+257 IIVAL

-283 AALVTGNI
+283 AALLTGNI

-314 SAFRPFRRLVRNQ
+314 SAFRPFRRLVRTQ

-365 TEYGTE
+365 TDYGTE

-377 GLLLIRVA
+377 GLLLIRIA
-385 LEDIAVEHYPIRL
+385 LEDIAVEHYPMRL

-403 EIRKPSQSQK
+403 EIRKPSQIQK
-413 IRSLAFKI
+413 VRSLAFKI

-452 LSLEDSLPKKK
+452 LSLEDNLPKKK
-463 LYLPKGVLKTVVM
+463 LYLPKGVFKTVVM

-503 VMALPGFILHYLDAI
+503 VMALPGFFLHYLDAI
-518 TDTPEGDWKT
+518 TDAPESDWKT
-528 TEKGRMIYRIGGVVI
+528 TEKGRMIHRIGGVII
-543 FVLMVLVVRG
+543 FILMVLVVKG

>member
-1 MMKKLLLLVLI
+1 MRRTLLLAI
-12 FLNFTVLPADAVE
+12 ISLNLSVLPGFSAE
-25 KKVVIDRLTQS
+25 QKVVIDRLTQS
-36 EAEDLDIEIP
+36 EAEDLEIEIP
-46 DDVPPGYHSITIEVY
+46 DDVPPGFHSITIEVY
-61 DDNGTVSEKEVE
+61 DDNGTVRQKDIE
-73 FCKDEEGVVQWDN
+73 FCKDEKGVVQWDN
-86 NCPNLK
+86 KCPNLK
-92 LDEEPA
+92 VNEEGDPVVPA
-98 AVDPEPVKAIKAGLQ
+98 PAKEVKTGLQ

-127 HLAGFAAL
+127 HLAAFAAL

-141 KRNEKQSDEE
+141 KRNEKQD
-151 QSDEE
+151 DEE

-161 LQSVSSGA
+161 MQSVSSGA
-169 LKLLKNEPGRGDLSK
+169 LKLLKDEPGKGDLSK
-184 TWDNRFTDKSDFL
+184 SWDNRFTDDTDFV

-210 LLTRTIQDGN
+210 LLTRTVQDGN
-220 TVRAMLGSWAALLM
+220 TIRAIIGSWASLLM
-234 PIGLILGVIAVIDTG
+234 PIGLILGIIAAVNTG
-249 GQSLPPVW
+249 GQALPPAW
-257 TIVAL
+257 GLVAL
-262 IMAVAIFDAFAG
+262 IMVVAIYDAFAG
-274 LVAGFVFFL
+274 FIAGSIFFL
-283 AALVTGNI
+283 AALLTGNI
-291 TNRPELLTTI
+291 ANRPELLTTI

-332 RITDYALGTLLTFWV
+332 RITDYAIGTLLTFWV

-365 TEYGTE
+365 TNYGTE
-371 LALIAA
+371 LAWIAA

-385 LEDIAVEHYPIRL
+385 LEDLAVEHYPMRL

-403 EIRKPSQSQK
+403 EIKKPSQNQK

-438 VLGTLLFAIPQITS
+438 VLGTLLFAIPQITA
-452 LSLEDSLPKKK
+452 LSLEDNLPKKK
-463 LYLPKGVLKTVVM
+463 LYLPKGVFKTVVM
-476 IFVMALASNMIE
+476 IFVMALAANMIE
-488 GAFSSPEAFLKWSFV
+488 GAFSTPAAFLKWSFV

-518 TDTPEGDWKT
+518 TDAPETDWKT
-528 TEKGRMIYRIGGVVI
+528 NENGRKLYRIGGVVI
-543 FVLMVLVVRG
+543 FVLMVLVVKG

>member
-1 MMKKLLLLVLI
+1 MKKIAVLTLLLLN
-12 FLNFTVLPADAVE
+12 FLVLPSNAADQ
-25 KKVVIDRLTQS
+25 KVVIDRLTQS

-46 DDVPPGYHSITIEVY
+46 DDVPPGFHSITIEVY

-73 FCKDEEGVVQWDN
+73 FCKDENGVVQWDN
-86 NCPNLK
+86 NCPNLNV
-92 LDEEPA
+92 EGEPA
-98 AVDPEPVKAIKAGLQ
+98 PVDPEPVKAIKAGLQ
-113 PYDPLSDPETTKGL
+113 PYDPLGDPETTKGL
-127 HLAGFAAL
+127 QLAAFAAL
-135 AALTSI
+135 AALTSV
-141 KRNEKQSDEE
+141 KRDEKQSDEE
-151 QSDEE
+151 AE
-156 QDQES
+156 QES

-169 LKLLKNEPGRGDLSK
+169 LKLLKNEPGKGDLSN
-184 TWDNRFTDKSDFL
+184 TWDNKFTDETDFT
-197 FVSLAHRFNRFSP
+197 FVALAHRFNRFSP

-220 TVRAMLGSWAALLM
+220 TVRAIIGSFAALLI
-234 PIGLILGVIAVIDTG
+234 PISFILGIIASINTG
-249 GQSLPPVW
+249 AQALPPAW

-274 LVAGFVFFL
+274 FVAGFVFFI

-371 LALIAA
+371 LAFIAA

-385 LEDIAVEHYPIRL
+385 LEDIAVEHYPMRL

-403 EIRKPSQSQK
+403 EIKKPSQTQK
-413 IRSLAFKI
+413 IRSLVFKI

-431 VGSTLNL
+431 VGSKLNL
-438 VLGTLLFAIPQITS
+438 ILGTLLFAIPQITS
-452 LSLEDSLPKKK
+452 LSLEDNLPKKK
-463 LYLPKGVLKTVVM
+463 LYLPKGVFKTVVM
-476 IFVMALASNMIE
+476 IFVMALAANLIE

-518 TDTPEGDWKT
+518 TDAPETDWKT
-528 TEKGRMIYRIGGVVI
+528 TENGRKIYRIGGVVI
-543 FVLMVLVVRG
+543 FVLMVLVVKG

>member
-1 MMKKLLLLVLI
+1 MMRKLLLLTLI
-12 FLNFTVLPADAVE
+12 FLNFSVLPADAAE

-46 DDVPPGYHSITIEVY
+46 DDVPPGFHSITIEVY
-61 DDNGTVSEKEVE
+61 DDNGTVSQKEIE
-73 FCKDEEGVVQWDN
+73 FCKDEKGVVQWDN
-86 NCPNLK
+86 KCPNLN

-98 AVDPEPVKAIKAGLQ
+98 PVDPEPVKAIKVGLQ

-151 QSDEE
+151 Q
-156 QDQES
+156 DQES

-169 LKLLKNEPGRGDLSK
+169 LKLLKDVPGKGDLSN
-184 TWDNRFTDKSDFL
+184 TWDNRFTDETDFA

-220 TVRAMLGSWAALLM
+220 TIRAMIGSWAALLM
-234 PIGLILGVIAVIDTG
+234 PIGLILGIIAVINTG

-257 TIVAL
+257 SIVAL

-274 LVAGFVFFL
+274 FVAGFVFFL

-327 DDMWE
+327 DDKWE

-371 LALIAA
+371 LAFWAA

-385 LEDIAVEHYPIRL
+385 LEDIAVEHYPMRL

-413 IRSLAFKI
+413 VRSLVFKI

-438 VLGTLLFAIPQITS
+438 VLGTLIFAIPQITS
-452 LSLEDSLPKKK
+452 LSLEDNLPKKK
-463 LYLPKGVLKTVVM
+463 LYLPKGVFKTVVM
-476 IFVMALASNMIE
+476 VFVMALASNMIE

-518 TDTPEGDWKT
+518 TDAPETDWKT
-528 TEKGRMIYRIGGVVI
+528 TEKGRMIYRVGGVVVFI
-543 FVLMVLVVRG
+543 LMVLVVKG